1 MAHKFALSSKIIP
14 CTMRTST
21 SLFLLFFLASLF
33 IHAQSPSAISDIKAV
48 LHQQEKAWNSR
59 DLSAFMEGYWKSDS
73 LVFVGSKGPTYG
85 FLNTLERYKASYP
98 NKEAMGTLN
107 FDLLFIEQWDEKTIQ
122 VIGKFTLTRE
132 NDQPTGFFTLLF
144 RKIDSVWKIV
154 SDHSS
159 SS

>member
-1 MAHKFALSSKIIP
+1 MKRVPIFI
-14 CTMRTST
+14 
-21 SLFLLFFLASLF
+21 LLVLIGFNAYSQQRLENDDTNAVR
-33 IHAQSPSAISDIKAV
+33 AILKS
-48 LHQQEKAWNSR
+48 QETAWNNT
-59 DLSAFMEGYWKSDS
+59 DINTFMEGYWQSEK

>member
-1 MAHKFALSSKIIP
+1 MKNVALSF
-14 CTMRTST
+14 
-21 SLFLLFFLASLF
+21 LFLLAVHPCFSQKQEENQDL
-33 IHAQSPSAISDIKAV
+33 KAV
-48 LHQQEKAWNSR
+48 RTIMSQQEKAWNEG
-59 DLSAFMEGYWKSDS
+59 DIPTFMEGYWQSEK

>member
-1 MAHKFALSSKIIP
+1 MKRLPIFI
-14 CTMRTST
+14 
-21 SLFLLFFLASLF
+21 LLVLIGCNAYSQQRLENDD
-33 IHAQSPSAISDIKAV
+33 INAVRAILKS
-48 LHQQEKAWNSR
+48 QETAWNNA
-59 DLSAFMEGYWKSDS
+59 DINTFMEGYWQSEK